1 MRLACAEMLDYMYD
15 QSEILLKRLQMSF
28 KTKSIIVFTI
38 AMATLVPLQITWE

>member
-28 KTKSIIVFTI
+28 KTKSIVFTI